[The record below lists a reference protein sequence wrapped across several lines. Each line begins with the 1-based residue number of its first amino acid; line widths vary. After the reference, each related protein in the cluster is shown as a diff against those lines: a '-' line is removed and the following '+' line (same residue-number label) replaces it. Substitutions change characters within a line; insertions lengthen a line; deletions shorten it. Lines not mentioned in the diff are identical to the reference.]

1 MTDEQKNQIRQT
13 LATQGFSQEQI
24 DNAKI
29 AFSSTTESHATQVIQ
44 SSVPMYPKHFIQ
56 QVLINEMAAVVKAS
70 PWLGFICISSG
81 IEFLGKCIDANYP
94 TDWNQSGRSRHNFKD
109 AIEKLN
115 AFIKYRQLLSRPN
128 FDLYS
133 EFRCG
138 LVHACAPKG
147 NVSLSHGTEEKPT
160 IIGQTGEINFNAD
173 ELFEDFKAACEEVI
187 NMTFTQPNKMNEAK
201 IFINCT
207 LTLAPRTTDTSSYS
221 D

>member
-13 LATQGFSQEQI
+13 LSTKGFSQEQI
-24 DNAKI
+24 DNTKI
-29 AFSSTTESHATQVIQ
+29 AFSSTTESHTVQA
-44 SSVPMYPKHFIQ
+44 SVPMFPKHFIQ
-56 QVLINEMAAVVKAS
+56 QVLINELVDVVKAS

-81 IEFLGKCIDANYP
+81 IEFLGKCLDTDYP
-94 TDWNQSGRSRHNFKD
+94 TNWNQSGQSRKNFKE

-115 AFIKYRQLLSRPN
+115 ALSKYRQLLSRPN

-138 LVHACAPKG
+138 LVHACAPKD

-160 IIGQTGEINFNAD
+160 IITQSGEINFNAD
-173 ELFEDFKAACEEVI
+173 ELYNDFKIACEEVI
-187 NMTFTQPNKMNEAK
+187 NMSFTSPNKMNEAK

-207 LTLAPRTTDTSSYS
+207 LTPNQ
-221 D
+221 